1 MKYTQLFFPVS
12 LRGEQR
18 HREVNNVPKD
28 TQVVSH
34 RADLNPN
41 WWPLQWRVNTQP
53 HFANCCGS
61 SEAETRHFSGPLHLP
76 KCFLSCPFWELVA
89 GRGEEVGN
97 EEGVGCSDLSPAKYA
112 ELSCLGQP
120 SVTRKLQKHLFLP
133 TEEAG
138 SSADKT
144 MMNGWSTCH
153 GQITEKVSGW
163 VQVLEKEKW
172 THKRKGSLL
181 NNDAIII
188 TNISQ
193 CLRLSRA
200 VCIYPTVIFNHFNQG
215 LWKEIKNES
224 LCSCTIS
231 VC

>member
-41 WWPLQWRVNTQP
+41 WWPLQWRVNTQS

-61 SEAETRHFSGPLHLP
+61 SEAETRHFSGPLRLP
-76 KCFLSCPFWELVA
+76 KCFLSCPFWELV
-89 GRGEEVGN
+89 GGGGEEVGN

-120 SVTRKLQKHLFLP
+120 SVTRKLHKPLFLP
-133 TEEAG
+133 TEEVG
-138 SSADKT
+138 SSADKM

-153 GQITEKVSGW
+153 GQITESVRLGPST
-163 VQVLEKEKW
+163 L
-172 THKRKGSLL
+172 KRKMDSQTKRIVVKQWR
-181 NNDAIII
+181 NNNNQHLTVPQAFKACLYISYG
-188 TNISQ
+188 NI
-193 CLRLSRA
+193 
-200 VCIYPTVIFNHFNQG
+200 
-215 LWKEIKNES
+215 
-224 LCSCTIS
+224 
-231 VC
+231 